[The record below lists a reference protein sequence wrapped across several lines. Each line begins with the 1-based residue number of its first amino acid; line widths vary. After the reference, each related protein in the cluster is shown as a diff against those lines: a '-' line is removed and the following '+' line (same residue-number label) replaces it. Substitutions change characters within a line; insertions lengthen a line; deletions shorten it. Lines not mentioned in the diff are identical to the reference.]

1 MPFSED
7 DLRHALRRK
16 DPGPEFTR
24 RVMERLNERDAKQK
38 PSLQQK
44 KRAILFW
51 LPQMRFAPALGFALA
66 LLLVF
71 GTWVGYQNYQQ
82 HQQALKVEQYQQKL
96 AEERAKQ
103 ETILALRISSEKL
116 NHVVRKVNSALPP
129 DVKIRRERL

>member
-16 DPGPEFTR
+16 DPGPEFTQQVMAR
-24 RVMERLNERDAKQK
+24 LKQTEAERSVRVEQK
-38 PSLQQK
+38 HR
-44 KRAILFW
+44 KRPFW
-51 LPQMRFAPALGFALA
+51 LPRMRFAPVLGFALA
-66 LLLVF
+66 LVLGV
-71 GTWVGYQNYQQ
+71 GSWIGYQSYQQ
-82 HQQALKVEQYQQKL
+82 HQQALKIEQYQQKV

-116 NHVVRKVNSALPP
+116 NHVLRKVDSALPP